1 METSNVID
9 PEMKAALLNSDLWA
23 SSVPCNI
30 TYKVAAS
37 LTATSKNHVAVN
49 GNYQSDT
56 TDLLPGMVI
65 RTGFWVAACMHACM
79 QEQQDGPRRSMCI
92 SLRPFMFWQH
102 LWLAGRKNSG
112 LCQKKNRRFSLSKI
126 IVPFSISKMTFARH
140 FFSPFGEIGS
150 CSISLSYEYHKFCER
165 PNPLESCVFV
175 VFSWRWILLLHI
187 YCLSILA

>member
-1 METSNVID
+1 MVTIRVTQQIFFL
-9 PEMKAALLNSDLWA
+9 AW
-23 SSVPCNI
+23 SS
-30 TYKVAAS
+30 
-37 LTATSKNHVAVN
+37 
-49 GNYQSDT
+49 G
-56 TDLLPGMVI
+56 
-65 RTGFWVAACMHACM
+65 RGFEWQHACM

-150 CSISLSYEYHKFCER
+150 CSISLSYEYHWSTSTDRGQVLWTTK
-165 PNPLESCVFV
+165 PS
-175 VFSWRWILLLHI
+175 WILCVRCFLLALNI
-187 YCLSILA
+187 TSAYLLP